1 MEIRQ
6 LKYFVSV
13 AETSSFSEAS
23 RRCFLSQSAISQQI
37 RALEDELGT
46 TLFLRNPHKVTMTE
60 SGEELLPLARQA
72 LKSFETC
79 REHINNLHG
88 MLCGQLNIG
97 MSSFIEP
104 YIRQAAIMMLKQYP
118 NVRLNLMYLTT
129 PELNRLLQNHE
140 LDVAFSINK
149 ANIDEGIE
157 STPAMTFHLR
167 AVMRSTHPLA
177 SLDKVKFEDLLNFSI
192 VMPEIGSRVIKSVRR
207 YLDVDI
213 ERLKTRVVVN
223 DPNAA
228 LNLLHDTNF
237 ITFLPARY
245 ADNRPMIVAK
255 EIEGLEMPLQSYAHW
270 MQDICQKRSA
280 EAFLKIIKEYSVPYC
295 QSMGL

>member
-177 SLDKVKFEDLLNFSI
+177 SLEKVKFEDLLNFSI